1 MGRNNSG
8 IPTPEKSTF
17 SIGNIPIYGKAI
29 LAPMD
34 GISDSPFREICRS
47 MGSAYSVSEFVN
59 ALNLINGHPHL
70 EEQLPFSDIERPF
83 AYQIFD
89 NDVPRIVDTAKFLM
103 RYKPDFIDINM
114 GCSNRSVAN
123 RGAGAGLMRDPFIV
137 AELFQKLVATLTVPV
152 TAKIR
157 LGWDE
162 HEINFLEIARIL
174 ETNGCAAI
182 SLHARTKK
190 QAYSGLA
197 DWDKIGKLVHAV
209 NIPVIG
215 NGDILH
221 HGQISEMMQYTGC
234 KAVMIGRGAIGNPW
248 IFQSISSEQISPAE
262 RFQVMKQHLD
272 LMLNYYGERGI
283 VLFRKHIK
291 KYLLSAS
298 IPIEQVRIA
307 YQFEESEKLA
317 QYLQRVLEV

>member
-1 MGRNNSG
+1 MIQNVNGKS
-8 IPTPEKSTF
+8 TPEEAAF

-34 GISDSPFREICRS
+34 GISDSPFRELCRL

-70 EEQLPFSDIERPF
+70 EEQLPFSESERPF

-89 NDVPRIVDTAKFLM
+89 NDVTRIVDTAKYLM
-103 RYKPDFIDINM
+103 KFNPDFIDINM

-137 AELFQKLVATLTVPV
+137 EELFQKLTTALTVPV

-174 ETNGCAAI
+174 ENNGCAAI
-182 SLHARTKK
+182 SLHARTKR
-190 QAYSGLA
+190 QAYSGIA
-197 DWDKIGKLVHAV
+197 DWDKIGELVQTV
-209 NIPVIG
+209 KIPVIG
-215 NGDILH
+215 NGDILQH
-221 HGQISEMMQYTGC
+221 SQINEMIRYTGC
-234 KAVMIGRGAIGNPW
+234 KGVMIGRGAIGNPW
-248 IFQSISSEQISPAE
+248 IFQSISSEQISPVD
-262 RFQVMKQHLD
+262 RFQVMRQHLD
-272 LMLNYYGERGI
+272 LMTQYYGERGI
-283 VLFRKHIK
+283 VLYRKHIK
-291 KYLLSAS
+291 KYLLSAG
-298 IPIEQVRIA
+298 IPIEKVRIA
-307 YQFEESEKLA
+307 YQFNDIDKLA
-317 QYLQRVLEV
+317 QYLQSVLGI